1 MKLYKLLILIFVAV
15 AIADDEVKVEEES
28 EKVEEKAEDP
38 TESRQDFLM
47 RIGRECIEET
57 KVSNE
62 EGHRLMSSGME
73 IVNASAEGKVS
84 EF

>member
-47 RIGRECIEET
+47 RIGKECIEET
-57 KVSNE
+57 KVSKE
-62 EGHRLMSSGME
+62 EGERLMSSGME